1 MLPTLYFVRN
11 LTSGWLKRL
20 KEAGAEII
28 TGILVDNL
36 IVEDGRVVGIESDG
50 EEMYAEAVVLADGVN
65 SLLAQQIGMKKEL
78 EPGQV
83 AVGAKETIKLSE
95 EIINERFALK
105 PGEGTAWLSAGDPTV
120 GGFGGGFI
128 YTNKDTV
135 SVGVVATLSDI
146 GHSDIS
152 VPQMLDRFKEHPAV
166 APFIEGGET
175 IEYSGH
181 LVPEE
186 GIHMIPELYRDG
198 VLVTGDAAG
207 MCINLGFTVR
217 GMDFAIESGRIAAE
231 TLIKAH
237 EIGDF
242 SAATL
247 SEYEKALKES
257 FVMQDM
263 DACKGFPTL
272 LTCRAIF
279 EDLPAMADDIA
290 AKLFTVDGQPNSGLI
305 MYIIESIAKKTSA
318 RELVDM
324 ITNILEAF

>member
-1 MLPTLYFVRN
+1 
-11 LTSGWLKRL
+11 
-20 KEAGAEII
+20 
-28 TGILVDNL
+28 
-36 IVEDGRVVGIESDG
+36 
-50 EEMYAEAVVLADGVN
+50 
-65 SLLAQQIGMKKEL
+65 
-78 EPGQV
+78 
-83 AVGAKETIKLSE
+83 
-95 EIINERFALK
+95 
-105 PGEGTAWLSAGDPTV
+105 
-120 GGFGGGFI
+120 
-128 YTNKDTV
+128 
-135 SVGVVATLSDI
+135 
-146 GHSDIS
+146 
-152 VPQMLDRFKEHPAV
+152 MLDRFKEHPAV

-247 SEYEKALKES
+247 SAYERALKES
-257 FVMQDM
+257 FVMLDM

-272 LTCRAIF
+272 LTCRGIF

-290 AKLFTVDGQPNSGLI
+290 AKLFTVDGQPSSGLV

>member
-1 MLPTLYFVRN
+1 
-11 LTSGWLKRL
+11 
-20 KEAGAEII
+20 
-28 TGILVDNL
+28 
-36 IVEDGRVVGIESDG
+36 
-50 EEMYAEAVVLADGVN
+50 MYAEAVILADGVN

-105 PGEGTAWLSAGDPTV
+105 EGEGTAWLSAGDPTV

-217 GMDFAIESGRIAAE
+217 GMDFAIESGRLAAE

-247 SEYEKALKES
+247 SEYEKALKNS

-263 DACKGFPTL
+263 EECKGFPTL

-305 MYIIESIAKKTSA
+305 MYIVESIAKKTSA